1 MKQAANNCARD
12 TQPRALRQAI
22 HTPTHTVKYSRRAS
36 MCLRIYIFLSF
47 VLCTFSNR
55 IAQLEVVTLFMS
67 CCCCSCSSFFNAHI
81 QIHLHAYAAEK
92 TNSNLHSYTICTLSG
107 ANLHMNVRVCVCKYS
122 FACVSTP
129 AFECFVF
136 ARRAPY
142 MLTQS
147 C

>member
-1 MKQAANNCARD
+1 MCAR
-12 TQPRALRQAI
+12 
-22 HTPTHTVKYSRRAS
+22 HTATRTKTSNTHTHTYSQ
-36 MCLRIYIFLSF
+36 IFQTRLDVFAHLHFLIICALHLFKSYRPTWS
-47 VLCTFSNR
+47 CH
-55 IAQLEVVTLFMS
+55 LFMS

-107 ANLHMNVRVCVCKYS
+107 ANLHMNVRVCVCKYLFGS
-122 FACVSTP
+122 VNTP
-129 AFECFVF
+129 AFECLFF